1 MCRQR
6 TFALNR
12 SANTILS
19 APCCAHLRPADTWLI
34 HRHTCLRDHATNPR
48 AGDCLCRHRIATF
61 PDNWRYSVARWIRI
75 SWSVP
80 LVSSHSPFSDKTST
94 SGYLFHERAKRGV
107 IADTIC
113 RFFEE
118 LERIPQ
124 YGQGPEVRA
133 TNDAKAQASMP
144 TRLLAA
150 SGKKPERRSQR

>member
-1 MCRQR
+1 M
-6 TFALNR
+6 L
-12 SANTILS
+12 LS
-19 APCCAHLRPADTWLI
+19 APCCAHLRFADKRAI
-34 HRHTCLRDHATNPR
+34 YRHKCRRDHATILQ
-48 AGDCLCRHRIATF
+48 AGDCLCRYDIATF

-94 SGYLFHERAKRGV
+94 CGDIFHVRAKRGV

-113 RFFEE
+113 RFFEK

-133 TNDAKAQASMP
+133 NNDARRR
-144 TRLLAA
+144 RLQCRLGMLGA
-150 SGKKPERRSQR
+150 SGKKLERRSRR